1 VTETVSARRPAS
13 VGWPILVIAGLFGL
27 LYAYDLWEAL
37 STMLALP
44 RYYDAFGLDPADIPW
59 WLLVVNLLL
68 PVVVFALALLIGRNR
83 SLASRALLLGVGLA
97 VVAALSL
104 GIVAF
109 QQSTLT

>member
-1 VTETVSARRPAS
+1 MTESVTARRPAS
-13 VGWPILVIAGLFGL
+13 VGWPILVVAGLVGL

-68 PVVVFALALLIGRNR
+68 PAVVFALALLIGRKRN
-83 SLASRALLLGVGLA
+83 LGSRALLLGVGLA

-104 GIVAF
+104 GIIAF
-109 QQSTLT
+109 QGALLG